1 MKNIYKYILAAA
13 ALMTGLTTFAQ
24 NLPDGVYIQDES
36 GVAYRKSATL
46 KEGTTDKYIIDLEAF
61 VTGEVTIKDEAVP
74 ADIVLV
80 LDVSG
85 SMNDPTANSTYT
97 ARSSQSYSY
106 NSYGDN
112 AYYYLYNGQYYKV
125 ERYASG
131 GWNNNYYLRFNTGNN
146 NYRYLTGNTSTGSSY
161 NAGEDYSSSTIYTG
175 VLYTPDETKIQALRA
190 ATNAFIATIQENDE
204 YDVKRDEDGN
214 VISKTRRKNASGE
227 DTTLGN
233 QISIVKFA
241 GDALNSTSDPTTGN
255 TTYEYDFTIGGIH
268 YSGTSQYT
276 EVLARFLNVTDDYST
291 LTGIVDNL
299 YALGGTSADYGTE
312 KANLLF
318 DWLEANYPKR
328 ESSRTVVFFTDGE
341 PTHTTGFDQ
350 TVASTTIANA
360 YTAKN
365 DHDAT
370 VFTIGVFANLGNN
383 ATNVNNYM
391 NYTSSNYPDA
401 RNWSQ
406 PGNPIAEAKRIYYQN
421 ASNADL
427 TSIFTMVAQQSGGSG
442 NTDVT
447 AESAVTVD
455 VIASSFSLPENVTAE
470 DITVTVAP
478 CTGQTTKT
486 ATQVGSQYAGTYLTF
501 GEAKEATEYGLP
513 AITPI
518 VDASKNTVSTKG
530 FDFSENYCAAIDDH
544 GTITGGR
551 GYKQIISFEITVN
564 PDAVGGPNVVTND
577 EKSGIYLKDKTE
589 PLVTF
594 NRPTVEIPI
603 QIWIKKKGLLGE
615 DSAVFNIQY
624 TNYVEGVDPRTIAD
638 NQWKSFDKVMV
649 NSHSP
654 KDKDGLPMEKL
665 VGLNP
670 HFFYRIKEDAWAW
683 SYNYQDNGIQ
693 YTFGEDQVN
702 PFIFEN
708 LPKETPKEAEA
719 TVRNTFNEKTT
730 TESPVTGG
738 DGK

>member
-1 MKNIYKYILAAA
+1 
-13 ALMTGLTTFAQ
+13 MTGLNSFAQ
-24 NLPDGVYIQDES
+24 NLPDGVYILDES

-85 SMNDPTANSTYT
+85 SMDEYMD
-97 ARSSQSYSY
+97 Y
-106 NSYGDN
+106 NATESKTWTPNNIGTTT
-112 AYYYLYNGQYYKV
+112 YYYLYEGNYYKV
-125 ERYASG
+125 EIYQRRLIWGPINGEYYYLG
-131 GWNNNYYLRFNTGNN
+131 NNYGQ
-146 NYRYLTGNTSTGSSY
+146 S
-161 NAGEDYSSSTIYTG
+161 YTG
-175 VLYTPDETKIQALRA
+175 VLYTGKTKKIDALKTA
-190 ATNAFIATIQENDE
+190 VGSFIETIQENDL
-204 YDVKRDEDGN
+204 YDVKRNEAGE
-214 VISKTRRKNASGE
+214 VISKTRRKDASGN
-227 DTTLGN
+227 DTSLGN
-233 QISIVKFA
+233 QIAIVKFA
-241 GDALNSTSDPTTGN
+241 GDRYTNNSTTWNSNNAPITVSGDGN
-255 TTYEYDFTIGGIH
+255 NTYYDDEYESYFN
-268 YSGTSQYT
+268 YT
-276 EVLARFLNVTDDYST
+276 EVVKGFT
-291 LTGIVDNL
+291 LTATDANVNALTAAVNAFNASGATSSDFGMNL
-299 YALGGTSADYGTE
+299 AYRLIASLPTSGENDRS
-312 KANLLF
+312 K
-318 DWLEANYPKR
+318 
-328 ESSRTVVFFTDGE
+328 SSKTVVFFTDGS
-341 PTHTTGFDQ
+341 PTYTNGFDPDVATHTI
-350 TVASTTIANA
+350 SRA
-360 YTAKN
+360 YDAKN
-365 DHDAT
+365 DYKVN
-370 VFTIGVFANLGNN
+370 VFTIGVFSNLGSDESR
-383 ATNVNNYM
+383 VNNYM

-401 RNWSQ
+401 KSMSQ
-406 PGNPIAEAKRIYYQN
+406 PGNPIAEAKRVYYQN

-455 VIASSFSLPENVTAE
+455 IISSSFSLPEGVQPS

-486 ATQVGSQYAGTYLTF
+486 AAQVGEYAGTYLTF

-518 VDASKNTVSTKG
+518 VDASNNTVSTKN

-577 EKSGIYLKDKTE
+577 EKSGIYLKGETK

-594 NRPTVEIPI
+594 NRPTVEIPV
-603 QIWIKKKGLLGE
+603 QIWIKKKGLLGD

-624 TNYVEGVDPRTIAD
+624 AEYQSGVDPRNLA
-638 NQWKSFDKVMV
+638 NSAWKSFTKVMITKDT
-649 NSHSP
+649 P
-654 KDKDGLPMEKL
+654 KDKDGYPIEKL

-683 SYNYQDNGIQ
+683 SYNWQDQGIQ
-693 YTFGEDQVN
+693 YSYGEDQVN
-702 PFIFEN
+702 PFIFTNES
-708 LPKETPKEAEA
+708 KETVKEAEA
-719 TVRNTFNEKTT
+719 TVRNTFNEKKSSSSSDSGST
-730 TESPVTGG
+730 TGG
-738 DGK
+738 SSEGSN

>member
-1 MKNIYKYILAAA
+1 MKNTFKYILAAA

-24 NLPDGVYIQDES
+24 NLPDGVYILDES

-46 KEGTTDKYIIDLEAF
+46 KPGTTDKYIIDLEAF

-85 SMNDPTANSTYT
+85 SMDDLMYNETKRWTSSDLNSGTT
-97 ARSSQSYSY
+97 
-106 NSYGDN
+106 
-112 AYYYLYNGQYYKV
+112 YYYFYEDYYTEEYCEVRYYNNRFQYY
-125 ERYASG
+125 RNYGWHNLSNGTSWSG
-131 GWNNNYYLRFNTGNN
+131 TLYWGEKKIDALKTAV
-146 NYRYLTGNTSTGSSY
+146 GS
-161 NAGEDYSSSTIYTG
+161 
-175 VLYTPDETKIQALRA
+175 
-190 ATNAFIATIQENDE
+190 FIETIQENDL
-204 YDVKRDEDGN
+204 YDVKRNEDGEI
-214 VISKTRRKNASGE
+214 ISKTRRKDADGN
-227 DTTLGN
+227 DTSLGN
-233 QISIVKFA
+233 QIAIVKFA
-241 GDALNSTSDPTTGN
+241 GDRYTDDSTTWNSNNAPITVSGDGN
-255 TTYEYDFTIGGIH
+255 NHYQDGYYTYNN
-268 YSGTSQYT
+268 T
-276 EVLARFLNVTDDYST
+276 EVVKGFT
-291 LTGIVDNL
+291 LTATDANVSALKTAVNAFDASGATASDFGMNL
-299 YALGGTSADYGTE
+299 AYRLIASLPTSGENDRS
-312 KANLLF
+312 K
-318 DWLEANYPKR
+318 
-328 ESSRTVVFFTDGE
+328 SSKTVVFFTDGS
-341 PTHTTGFDQ
+341 PTYSRGFDPDVATHTI
-350 TVASTTIANA
+350 SRA
-360 YTAKN
+360 YDAKN
-365 DHDAT
+365 DYKVN
-370 VFTIGVFANLGNN
+370 VFTIGVFSNLGSDESR
-383 ATNVNNYM
+383 VNNYM

-401 RNWSQ
+401 KSMSQ
-406 PGNPIAEAKRIYYQN
+406 PGNPIAEAKRVYYQN

-455 VIASSFSLPENVTAE
+455 VISSSFSLPEGVE
-470 DITVTVAP
+470 PDDITVKVAP

-486 ATQVGSQYAGTYLTF
+486 AAQVGEGYAGTYLTF
-501 GEAKEATEYGLP
+501 GEAKVPTEYGLP
-513 AITPI
+513 PITPE
-518 VDASKNTVSTKG
+518 VDPSTNTVSTKG
-530 FDFSENYCAAIDDH
+530 FDFSDNYCAAIDDH

-577 EKSGIYLKDKTE
+577 DKSGIYLKGKTE

-624 TNYVEGVDPRTIAD
+624 TNYVEGVDPRTIAND
-638 NQWKSFDKVMV
+638 QWKSFDKVMV
-649 NSHSP
+649 NSNSP

-730 TESPVTGG
+730 TKSPETGG
-738 DGK
+738 E